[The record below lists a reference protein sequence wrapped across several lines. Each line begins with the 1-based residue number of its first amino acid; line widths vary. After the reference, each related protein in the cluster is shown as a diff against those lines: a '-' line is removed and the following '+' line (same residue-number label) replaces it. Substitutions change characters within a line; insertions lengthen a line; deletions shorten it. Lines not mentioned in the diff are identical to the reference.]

1 MPESI
6 GSFYTTQVPAY
17 SESAD
22 IRQAFNLYH
31 YGTTTVPTSE
41 EDILNESM
49 AGYIRDTLASLANV
63 QAGVSA
69 ITQLLAAQNLDDITS
84 TGVYASI
91 ASPTVSLKYP
101 STVAGILNVFN
112 ANSTV
117 YQSYSTAGSTNNFY
131 FRSTAAGTST
141 WSTWSLASK
150 DGHTHDSRYYTQ
162 DQIDARVNTSLTNDS
177 AAIVDANGKLSSSAL
192 ISGTDLDR
200 LEGLT
205 DNIQT
210 QLNDRALAAHNHN
223 DLYYTKDEQPKIY
236 VQSGT
241 PTGATAG
248 DLWFY

>member
-41 EDILNESM
+41 AEILNESM
-49 AGYIRDTLASLANV
+49 AGYIRDTLTALANV

-91 ASPTVSLKYP
+91 ASPTVALKYP
-101 STVAGILNVFN
+101 STVAGVLNVFN

-117 YQSYSTAGSTNNFY
+117 YQSYHTAGSTNNFF

-141 WSTWSLASK
+141 WSSWSQASK

-162 DQIDARVNTSLTNDS
+162 DQINAKVNTLLTNS
-177 AAIVDANGKLSSSAL
+177 TVAIIDADGKVSSSAL
-192 ISGTDLDR
+192 ISTTELDA
-200 LEGLT
+200 LDGIT
-205 DNIQT
+205 DNIQV
-210 QLNDRALAAHNHN
+210 QLNDRALAAHTHN
-223 DLYYTKDEQPKIY
+223 DLYYTKSEQPKIY

-241 PTGATAG
+241 PSGASSG
-248 DLWFY
+248 DLWFW

>member
-41 EDILNESM
+41 ADIANESM
-49 AGYIRDTLASLANV
+49 AGYIRDTLAALENV

-69 ITQLLAAQNLDDITS
+69 ITQLLGAQNLDDITS
-84 TGVYASI
+84 TGVYAST

-117 YQSYSTAGSTNNFY
+117 YQSFSTAGSTNNFY
-131 FRSTAAGTST
+131 FRSTASGTTT
-141 WSTWSLASK
+141 WSVWSLASK

-162 DQIDARVNTSLTNDS
+162 DQINTRVNTSLTNNS

-192 ISGTDLDR
+192 ISGAELDR
-200 LEGLT
+200 LEGVT

-223 DLYYTKDEQPKIY
+223 DLYYTKSEQPKIY

-241 PTGATAG
+241 PSGATAG